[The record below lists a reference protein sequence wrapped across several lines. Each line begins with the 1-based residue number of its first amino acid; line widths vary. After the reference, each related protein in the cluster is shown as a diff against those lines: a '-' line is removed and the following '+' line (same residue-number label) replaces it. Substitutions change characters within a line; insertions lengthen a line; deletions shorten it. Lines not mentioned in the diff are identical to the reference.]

1 MSNISLTAQ
10 SMIKCSNICIIVFS
24 EYKADFTYILT
35 SCLLCILQYF
45 YLSLLSYSATSSFHC
60 NFTPRTIML
69 QISIRAV
76 GQEMGERYK
85 LYCKFFSPRTYN
97 KGRTGSQRKLLT
109 NKLFANCQL
118 LGSTDCYN
126 KAQNLLV
133 MSLLMQQG

>member
-1 MSNISLTAQ
+1 
-10 SMIKCSNICIIVFS
+10 
-24 EYKADFTYILT
+24 
-35 SCLLCILQYF
+35 
-45 YLSLLSYSATSSFHC
+45 
-60 NFTPRTIML
+60 ML

-97 KGRTGSQRKLLT
+97 KGRTESQRKLLT

-133 MSLLMQQG
+133 MSLLTQQG